1 MYRTLGCVLATAR
14 KVEVAEGGSG
24 LEILRDLAV
33 ETGGG
38 GEGRVARNPLP
49 AQWGRVVDVT
59 APLSRL
65 PTLNISLA

>member
-14 KVEVAEGGSG
+14 KVEVAEGGSR

-33 ETGGG
+33 ETG
-38 GEGRVARNPLP
+38 GRVARNPLP

>member
-33 ETGGG
+33 ETGG
-38 GEGRVARNPLP
+38 RVARNPLP
-49 AQWGRVVDVT
+49 AQVDVT

>member
-38 GEGRVARNPLP
+38 GGRVARNPLP